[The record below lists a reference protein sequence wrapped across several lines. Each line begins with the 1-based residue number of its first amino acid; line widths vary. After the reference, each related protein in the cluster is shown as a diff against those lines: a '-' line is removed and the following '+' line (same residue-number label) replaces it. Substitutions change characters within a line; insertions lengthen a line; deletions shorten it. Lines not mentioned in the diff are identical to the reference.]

1 MGHLPPRE
9 TPQLSDAQVTV
20 LAYLVEGKPH
30 TVIAN
35 KIARG
40 DPQVAKRW
48 RRRMRDWMAHDIL
61 FQQAFATLMKAET
74 ALALPGVTRA
84 LVRRAQ
90 RGRVDAIKLLFELT
104 GFYNPRS
111 IVDHNH
117 SGEININLTMGG
129 RPEPVVD
136 AEVVEE

>member
-1 MGHLPPRE
+1 
-9 TPQLSDAQVTV
+9 
-20 LAYLVEGKPH
+20 
-30 TVIAN
+30 
-35 KIARG
+35 
-40 DPQVAKRW
+40 
-48 RRRMRDWMAHDIL
+48 
-61 FQQAFATLMKAET
+61 MKAET